1 MVAHVVVGLTCLV
14 WGAGGLLMTIVP
26 VVGFAW
32 IQRSVLDN
40 WRRFWIA
47 YAMMLM
53 GLVLIVGTTG
63 LQGFWLWVACGGVAV
78 AKACFV
84 LGASAS
90 FRDRVLHKV
99 GTWPAWLHRCHGM
112 VSVVFA
118 VLLAADVM
126 IHG

>member
-1 MVAHVVVGLTCLV
+1 MGLTCLL

-26 VVGFAW
+26 MVGFAW
-32 IQRSVLDN
+32 IRRSILDN

-63 LQGFWLWVACGGVAV
+63 LRGFWLWVACGGIAV
-78 AKACFV
+78 AKACLV
-84 LGASAS
+84 LGTSAS

-99 GTWPAWLHRCHGM
+99 GTCPVWLHRCNGM
-112 VSVVFA
+112 VSVVLT

-126 IHG
+126 LHG